1 MKDNGE
7 NMMISYIKGCLER
20 IGEDFIIIDNQG
32 IGYKICVSGST
43 IDKLPSCGEDVKI
56 YTFMNVKE
64 DGISLYGFYTI
75 DELDLFNYLIGV
87 SGVGPKGALSFL
99 NTFEPSEIIMAIVSE
114 DIQTL
119 SKISGVGKKT
129 AQRVILEL
137 KDKFKNFDFFKSFSD
152 ENKNDGAKVE
162 NIKKN
167 SAKLEAIEALS
178 ALGYSRSES
187 VKAVGEVYEDSLSVE
202 QLLKK
207 SLKAM
212 IK

>member
-1 MKDNGE
+1 
-7 NMMISYIKGCLER
+7 MMISYIKGCLER

-56 YTFMNVKE
+56 HTFMNVKE
-64 DGISLYGFYTI
+64 DGISLYGFYTT

-99 NTFEPSEIIMAIVSE
+99 NTFEPSEIIMAILSE

-119 SKISGVGKKT
+119 SKVSGVGKKT

-152 ENKNDGAKVE
+152 ENNNDGVKVE
-162 NIKKN
+162 NIKKS

-178 ALGYSRSES
+178 ALGYSRSEA

>member
-1 MKDNGE
+1 
-7 NMMISYIKGCLER
+7 
-20 IGEDFIIIDNQG
+20 
-32 IGYKICVSGST
+32 
-43 IDKLPSCGEDVKI
+43 
-56 YTFMNVKE
+56 MNVKE

-152 ENKNDGAKVE
+152 ENNNDGAKVE

-178 ALGYSRSES
+178 ALGYSRSEA